1 MPVCMLVAFFSL
13 AACSKQRAVSAPNDV
28 QGQVANAGNSL
39 ACEHTLRFRFRIRI
53 AADAMHARLT
63 EACLACEAA
72 RFGAC
77 SVLRI
82 EEDAGSYPSASLML
96 RIVPAG
102 VEPLVN
108 LAARDASVGSRE
120 TRADDLAQAVADS
133 A

>member
-1 MPVCMLVAFFSL
+1 MPVCMFAAFFSL
-13 AACSKQRAVSAPNDV
+13 AACSKKRAVSAPNDV

-39 ACEHTLRFRFRIRI
+39 ACEHTLRIRIRI
-53 AADAMHARLT
+53 AADAMYARLT
-63 EACLACEAA
+63 EACLACEDA